1 MEVIRFINDR
11 RIAGDMPAMT
21 VANDGMLQIIRE
33 IQMKAIREENISR
46 NKPSITVSHP
56 SIEPTNPTRKNR

>member
-11 RIAGDMPAMT
+11 RVAGDMPAMT

-46 NKPSITVSHP
+46 NKQSVAISHP
-56 SIEPTNPTRKNR
+56 SVELTNPNRKNR